1 MTSRI
6 AAVIFEGGAPRHTVV
21 RELSRV
27 RHAVVLDT
35 IQKLQGVPL
44 VDEIILCTNYP
55 ALAHD
60 AALLGATVAR
70 DSAPFHFGRALQQ
83 IVRLTKCEGVI
94 YLGGAAAP
102 LLARAE
108 FSELAAGLCTR
119 APVVITNNP
128 QSADI
133 VAFAPAAALLA
144 VTPPE
149 NDNTLATLLKQGG
162 LAREFM
168 PHSVGVHFDLDTP
181 PDALVLSLSPHLG
194 ERTKAALSELVW
206 DSARLEQAIARMRA
220 THCECALI
228 GRVNPAVM
236 AHINRHTF
244 MRLRVFSEER
254 GMKALDREAQGSVVS
269 LLGHY
274 LAAVGPRRFF
284 ADLSR
289 TCDVCFMDT
298 RVLFAHF
305 KLKLSE
311 EMRFLSDLGR
321 YEEISHPWLRE
332 FTQAAVEAEM
342 PVILGGHS
350 LVSGCMW
357 VIAEHLACRNEI

>member
-1 MTSRI
+1 MRV

-21 RELSRV
+21 RELTRV

-35 IQKLQGVPL
+35 IGKLRAVPL

-55 ALAHD
+55 ALAEE
-60 AALLGATVAR
+60 AALLGAKIAHEPL
-70 DSAPFHFGRALQQ
+70 PFHFGRALQT
-83 IVRLTKCEGVI
+83 IVRQAQCEGVI

-102 LLARAE
+102 LLSVAE
-108 FSELAAGLCTR
+108 FSELAEGLCTR

-144 VTPPE
+144 LTPPE
-149 NDNTLATLLKQGG
+149 NDNTLATLLRQGG
-162 LAREFM
+162 LARIFL
-168 PHSVGVHFDLDTP
+168 PHSAGVHFDLDTP
-181 PDALVLSLSPHLG
+181 NDALVLSLSRELG
-194 ERTKAALSELVW
+194 ERTQAALKTLPW
-206 DSARLEQAIARMRA
+206 DSTRLKQALERMRA

-228 GRVNPAVM
+228 GHVNPAVM
-236 AHINRHTF
+236 AHINRNTF
-244 MRLRVFSEER
+244 LRLRVFSEER
-254 GMKALDREAQGSVVS
+254 GMKALDREARGAVVS

-274 LAAVGPRRFF
+274 LASVGTRRFF

-321 YEEISHPWLRE
+321 FEEISHPWLAE
-332 FTQAAVEAEM
+332 FTQAAAEAEI

-357 VIAEHLACRNEI
+357 VIAEHLACRNENY